1 MGKYDFD
8 EIIDR
13 THSNSENV
21 DGWRPY
27 IFHCGP
33 DKKFNFADD
42 EFIRMWVADMEFAV
56 APEIRQAIRERVDR
70 KIFGYSAVTDEGY
83 YEAFERWCSDRYGMT
98 FERRHLTFSPGVI
111 PALYQITED
120 LVGQDEKVMTLT
132 PAYGYFLHAAE
143 YSGVE
148 MVTCPLIRH
157 LPGEAEH
164 GAAEGQ
170 RTEHGLSADQNVEHG
185 GWSIDFDRFEE
196 ICSDPALKLIY
207 LCNPHNPTG
216 RVWTEDELRRIAQIA
231 EPRGIWII
239 SDEIHCDLVRTGTSH
254 TPMANIMPEYDRLIT
269 CMSASK
275 SFNMAG
281 MLFSNIIIRNDEERR
296 RFRRRD
302 KLSGACNPLSIE
314 AHKAAY
320 EKGGAWLEEL
330 KEYLDGNLEY
340 VREFIAG
347 RIPEAVFI
355 MPQATYFAWVDLSR
369 VLPDTEDLPL
379 FFANEAGV
387 LLEGGNELFVA
398 DAAGCIRLNLA
409 MPRSLVETGMQ
420 RIADAIDRHSHSTEG

>member
-1 MGKYDFD
+1 MGQYDFD

-13 THSNSENV
+13 TQSNSENV
-21 DGWRPY
+21 EGWRQY

-33 DKKFNFADD
+33 ERKFPFADD

-56 APEIRQAIRERVDR
+56 APEIRQAVTDRVDR
-70 KIFGYSAVTDEGY
+70 KIFGYSAVFDEGY
-83 YEAFERWCSDRYGMT
+83 YEAFERWCADRYGMR
-98 FERRHLTFSPGVI
+98 FDRSHLTFSPGVI

-120 LVGQDEKVMTLT
+120 LAAGKKVTTLA

-143 YSGVE
+143 YGGAE
-148 MVTCPLIRH
+148 MVTCPMFRS
-157 LPGEAEH
+157 G
-164 GAAEGQ
+164 
-170 RTEHGLSADQNVEHG
+170 EHG

-196 ICSDPALKLIY
+196 ICSDPELQLIY

-216 RVWTEDELRRIAQIA
+216 RVWTEEELKRIAQTA
-231 EPRGIWII
+231 EQRDLWIV
-239 SDEIHCDLVRTGTSH
+239 SDEIHCDLLRTGLRH

-275 SFNMAG
+275 TFNMAG

-302 KLSGACNPLSIE
+302 KLAGACNPLSIE

-320 EKGGAWLEEL
+320 EKGGPWLEEL
-330 KEYLDGNLEY
+330 KAYLDGNLAY
-340 VREFIAG
+340 VEGFLRE
-347 RIPEAVFI
+347 RIPGAVFT

-369 VLPDTEDLPL
+369 VLPDVEDLPL

-387 LLEGGNELFVA
+387 LLEGGDALFVNN
-398 DAAGCIRLNLA
+398 AAGCIRLNLA
-409 MPRSLVETGMQ
+409 MPRSLVAAGME
-420 RIADAIDRHSHSTEG
+420 RIAAAVDRHTAAGQR